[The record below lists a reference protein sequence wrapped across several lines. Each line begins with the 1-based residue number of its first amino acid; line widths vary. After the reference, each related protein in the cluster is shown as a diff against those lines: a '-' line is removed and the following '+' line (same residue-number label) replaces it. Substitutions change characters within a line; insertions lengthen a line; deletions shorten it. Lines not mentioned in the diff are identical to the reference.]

1 MKTEE
6 IIETVEEM
14 SVKELSDL
22 VKAIEER
29 FDVSAQAAAPVAAA
43 AGGQG
48 GGGEAAEEEEDTFEV
63 VLTNPGQKKIQVI
76 KQLKEITG
84 KGLKECKTLV
94 DDLPGTIQ
102 EGLEEEDAEDI
113 KDQLEEL
120 GAEVELR

>member
-22 VKAIEER
+22 VKALEER
-29 FDVSAQAAAPVAAA
+29 FDVSAQATAPAAAP

-48 GGGEAAEEEEDTFEV
+48 EGEKVEEEEEDTFEV

-94 DDLPGTIQ
+94 DDLPGTLK

-113 KDQLEEL
+113 KDQLEDL